1 MITQCKNCA
10 GQLVF
15 DPEKQMLVCGHCGSA
30 FRPEEFDASEKE
42 PLWDK
47 KAEAMSDIYGTDS
60 AEFMDCYVYTCGSC
74 GGEIIINGSEAST
87 KCIYCGNSAVVF
99 NRISRQKR
107 PKLIIPFK
115 ITKDEAVEAVRA
127 RFNKGMFIPKEV
139 KNFKPENVRGI
150 YIPYWIVDC
159 DHKASVI
166 ISGRV
171 SSGKS
176 SRTVYYGRAGR
187 MRFNNLPLDAS
198 KMLSDESS
206 SRLEPFNMNSAK
218 PFDEDYLLG
227 FYSNISDI
235 TYGDLRSAACK
246 RADQYF
252 DETVLNSVHGC
263 SHKKIDSER
272 HMTDIDYD
280 HLKYAMFPAWFITY
294 YHKGRHNTI
303 LVNGQSGKVVCGV
316 PWNKVL
322 FFALLIVTGIVLTAL
337 TFLVMRPFLEAMFS
351 SSSGSHSHSSNGNGK
366 LLGVIIAGA
375 VTMFSVG
382 IAKIRKVIKSIDLT
396 QANSIFNFVKKRQE

>member
-15 DPEKQMLVCGHCGSA
+15 DPKKQMLVCDHCGSE
-30 FRPEEFDASEKE
+30 FKPEEFDASEKE
-42 PLWDK
+42 PFWDK
-47 KAEAMSDIYGTDS
+47 KAEAMSDIYGSDS

-107 PKLIIPFK
+107 PNYIIPFK
-115 ITKDEAVEAVRA
+115 LTKEEAVEAVRN
-127 RFNKGMFIPKEV
+127 RFKKGMFIPKAI
-139 KNFKPENVRGI
+139 KDFKAENVRGI

-159 DHKASVI
+159 DHKAAVV

-187 MRFNNLPLDAS
+187 MRFNDLPIDAS

-206 SRLEPFNMNSAK
+206 SRLEPFNMNSVK

-235 TYGDLRSAACK
+235 TYGGR
-246 RADQYF
+246 
-252 DETVLNSVHGC
+252 VL
-263 SHKKIDSER
+263 
-272 HMTDIDYD
+272 
-280 HLKYAMFPAWFITY
+280 
-294 YHKGRHNTI
+294 
-303 LVNGQSGKVVCGV
+303 
-316 PWNKVL
+316 
-322 FFALLIVTGIVLTAL
+322 
-337 TFLVMRPFLEAMFS
+337 
-351 SSSGSHSHSSNGNGK
+351 
-366 LLGVIIAGA
+366 
-375 VTMFSVG
+375 
-382 IAKIRKVIKSIDLT
+382 
-396 QANSIFNFVKKRQE
+396 